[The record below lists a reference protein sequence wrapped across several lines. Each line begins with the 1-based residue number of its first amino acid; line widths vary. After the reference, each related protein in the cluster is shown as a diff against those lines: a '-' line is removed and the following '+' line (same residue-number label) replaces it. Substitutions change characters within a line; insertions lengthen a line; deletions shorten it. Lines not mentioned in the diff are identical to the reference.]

1 MSIDRSRAV
10 LAGLLVLVGI
20 LFLLANLGVLKL
32 DIGDLAATWWPL
44 LLILFGVAQLL
55 STRGGAPTGALFLIG
70 LGVVFQVVTL
80 GLAGWGIVLPLV
92 IIGVGLLVLFQSG
105 QLRRRPAQPTS
116 GYDTVD
122 LFTMFGGI
130 ERRITS
136 DRFRGGKATAIFGGI
151 ELDLREAQLADD
163 ASLNAT
169 VLFGGLEL
177 RVPESWSVQV
187 HGSPIFGGIEDAKG
201 ERTARDQRPAPTLQ
215 VYASVTFGGLEIKR

>member
-1 MSIDRSRAV
+1 MNVQRDRAV
-10 LAGLLVLVGI
+10 LGGLLILLGV
-20 LFLLANLGVLKL
+20 LFLLANLELFAL
-32 DIGDLAATWWPL
+32 DVGHLVATWWPS
-44 LLILFGVAQLL
+44 LLILFGL
-55 STRGGAPTGALFLIG
+55 SRLITDRGANPIGPAFLIG
-70 LGVVFQVVTL
+70 LGIVLQVVVL
-80 GLAGWGIVLPLV
+80 GWVGWGILWPLV
-92 IIGVGLLVLFQSG
+92 LVGVGVLVLVQSG
-105 QLRRRPAQPTS
+105 RFRRQPAQPAS

-177 RVPESWSVQV
+177 RVPESWNVQV
-187 HGSPIFGGIEDAKG
+187 HGSPLFGAIEEPKG
-201 ERTARDQRPAPTLQ
+201 GRTLHDQRSAPTLR
-215 VYASVTFGGLEIKR
+215 VHASVTFGGLEIKR